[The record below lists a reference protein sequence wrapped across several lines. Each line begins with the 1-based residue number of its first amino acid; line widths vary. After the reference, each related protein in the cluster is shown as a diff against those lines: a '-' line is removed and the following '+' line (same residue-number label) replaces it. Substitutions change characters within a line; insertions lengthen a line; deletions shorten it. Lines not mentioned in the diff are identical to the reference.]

1 MGRIESTTS
10 KDDLKEKFEKYGA
23 IKEISTHQK
32 KNGYGWQ
39 SISFKS
45 QLISFW
51 LFFFSDRMKFGFVT
65 FKSAKDAYNTIDG
78 SASDPAINVYDV
90 SFGGR
95 RAFCKESYLDLG
107 IWQNKNENNLMQ

>member
-1 MGRIESTTS
+1 MGRIETTTS
-10 KDDLKEKFEKYGA
+10 KEDLKKKFEKYGP

-32 KNGYGWQ
+32 KNGWVSSYAICTDGG
-39 SISFKS
+39 FDCCG
-45 QLISFW
+45 F
-51 LFFFSDRMKFGFVT
+51 LFFLIRMKFGFVT

-78 SASDPAINVYDV
+78 SAGDSAINAYDI

-107 IWQNKNENNLMQ
+107 K